1 MDDMY
6 NSQNGQ
12 TQPYQQPG
20 QPKPTVQEQLQS
32 SYQHPPVQA
41 QLKYQYDPGRDEMEV
56 PITMGEWMISLLIM
70 MIPCANLIMAFVWAF
85 SDKEKKSKSNF
96 FKAYLIYMGISALLS
111 MVSFFIF
118 GALISQIMAY

>member
-32 SYQHPPVQA
+32 SYQHPPYR
-41 QLKYQYDPGRDEMEV
+41 LSSN
-56 PITMGEWMISLLIM
+56 ISTTRAGM
-70 MIPCANLIMAFVWAF
+70 RWKCPSPWGN
-85 SDKEKKSKSNF
+85 
-96 FKAYLIYMGISALLS
+96 G
-111 MVSFFIF
+111 
-118 GALISQIMAY
+118 

>member
-1 MDDMY
+1 
-6 NSQNGQ
+6 
-12 TQPYQQPG
+12 
-20 QPKPTVQEQLQS
+20 
-32 SYQHPPVQA
+32 
-41 QLKYQYDPGRDEMEV
+41 
-56 PITMGEWMISLLIM
+56 MISLLIM

>member
-1 MDDMY
+1 
-6 NSQNGQ
+6 
-12 TQPYQQPG
+12 
-20 QPKPTVQEQLQS
+20 
-32 SYQHPPVQA
+32 
-41 QLKYQYDPGRDEMEV
+41 
-56 PITMGEWMISLLIM
+56 
-70 MIPCANLIMAFVWAF
+70 MAFVWAF